1 MPSFYVSQANDTSR
15 GTIQIIRTR
24 LPQKDRITVLEYL
37 EHREWGVA
45 LEHLCATICE
55 ENILI
60 SENVVH
66 LIKDISQ
73 QMDIWDEI
81 KEQIKDFI

>member
-1 MPSFYVSQANDTSR
+1 MWTANFIFGLSW
-15 GTIQIIRTR
+15 
-24 LPQKDRITVLEYL
+24 EYL

-45 LEHLCATICE
+45 LEHLCATIRE

-66 LIKDISQ
+66 LIKNISQ

-81 KEQIKDFI
+81 NEEIKDFI

>member
-1 MPSFYVSQANDTSR
+1 MKLFLGIKINHRKEDKNNI
-15 GTIQIIRTR
+15 GTTR

-66 LIKDISQ
+66 LIKDTSQ

-81 KEQIKDFI
+81 KEEIKDFI

>member
-1 MPSFYVSQANDTSR
+1 M
-15 GTIQIIRTR
+15 
-24 LPQKDRITVLEYL
+24 
-37 EHREWGVA
+37 A

-66 LIKDISQ
+66 LIKDTSQ

-81 KEQIKDFI
+81 KEEIKDFI